1 MRVEILGLQID
12 AEAGKALAT
21 VYLIQFTLF
30 TLLAFIARKGDALRW
45 SPNLL
50 KSARVN
56 WAFIVFNGLLAPVA
70 LFAVQGLNAAFESSG
85 IPTVSPDF
93 WLFAP
98 AIVPAIVAVIVA
110 DFVDYWSHRIRHTSV
125 LWPMHAVHHSD
136 TQMHYL
142 SWYRAHII
150 EIVVI
155 QGGYLVL
162 ATWLGASPAAVAGVV
177 IFRAFHQQ
185 YCHMNVDWT
194 HGRLGLFLA
203 SPRFHRWHHADHPE
217 AWDKNFSNI
226 MPLWDRL
233 FGTYYCPGTCTAPL
247 GFAGSP
253 GENFLQLLWFPFKQW
268 GGMVRRL
275 VSRNA
280 A

>member
-1 MRVEILGLQID
+1 MNLFGLHID
-12 AEAGKALAT
+12 IEAAKALGT
-21 VYLIQFTLF
+21 VYVLQFTLF
-30 TLLAFIARKGDALRW
+30 TVLAFIARRGEALRW
-45 SPNLL
+45 SPEFL
-50 KSARVN
+50 KSVRVN

-70 LFAVQGLNAAFESSG
+70 YFGVTGLNSAFLATG

-93 WLFAP
+93 WQFAP
-98 AIVPAIVAVIVA
+98 AIVPAIIAVIVA
-110 DFVDYWSHRIRHTSV
+110 DFADYWSHRIRHTSF

-150 EIVVI
+150 ELVVI
-155 QGGYLVL
+155 QGGYLIL
-162 ATWLGASPAAVAGVV
+162 ATWLGASPGAVAGV
-177 IFRAFHQQ
+177 IILRAFHQQ
-185 YCHMNVDWT
+185 YVHMNVDWT
-194 HGRLGLFLA
+194 HGPLDLVLA

-233 FGTYYCPGTCTAPL
+233 FGTYYCPGRCDAPL

-253 GENFLQLLWFPFKQW
+253 GENFLHLLVFPFREWARMLRALGKN
-268 GGMVRRL
+268 
-275 VSRNA
+275 SA